1 MSARPTILLTGFGP
15 YPGVPANASA
25 VLVPRLANAAR
36 TLFPSH
42 DVVSEILP
50 TEWVGAPQRMRSL
63 LDEVQ
68 ATLVLH
74 FGVSQDAAGFELE
87 LIGRNLRTSLQD
99 AIGALPDSEH
109 VIAAGPELLAA
120 TLPAER
126 IMARLVRLGLPCRTS
141 DNAGSYLCNAVLY
154 HSLSAAHEAPEPYPA
169 GFIHVPASLALQEED
184 AAVGPCAHPLDWRA
198 ATAGGLEIIAAC
210 LENTAQPRPVNTG

>member
-1 MSARPTILLTGFGP
+1 M
-15 YPGVPANASA
+15 
-25 VLVPRLANAAR
+25 LVPRLANAAR

-63 LDEVQ
+63 LDEIE

-87 LIGRNLRTSLQD
+87 LIGRNLRTSLED
-99 AIGALPDSEH
+99 AAGALPDSEC

-126 IMARLVRLGLPCRTS
+126 IMARLAGLGLPCRTS

-154 HSLSAAHEAPEPYPA
+154 HSLAAAHEAAEPFPT
-169 GFIHVPASLALQEED
+169 GFVHVPASLALQEED
-184 AAVGPCAHPLDWRA
+184 APATPAGPFARPLDWRA